1 MKKDQVITEPRVYL
15 VGRQQVDNKMMKA
28 FLDDEGLV
36 FETDTDVPAE
46 VLAEAA
52 GRTCYMSFGKGRK
65 TNADYLERIISS
77 HHGSVLEHCVWNF
90 LVTGISRSLTHELIR
105 HRAGWGY
112 CLAGDTLIYSDRH
125 QGRNE
130 DGTPKKNGTK
140 KRRIDELYKMKATA
154 HGRSRMKLLRLRC
167 LDEQSGSFTTGRIK
181 DIVCSGEK
189 PVFRVC
195 LEDGKTITCT
205 KNHRFLTPQ
214 GWKRLEEITGG
225 LDLSPK
231 GFAVHGNLDTAMMV
245 NGVEAH
251 RDRNWLKGRYHDER
265 LSQDAIAAI
274 AGVSKHT
281 IRAWIRRHGLQKTP
295 GSWSAGLAP
304 WNRGKRY
311 KAGWHHS
318 QDTKKLL
325 GEAKLGSLNPAWK
338 GGITKRSVSIRRDV
352 EKIRGDIFERDL
364 HRCRLCGKTSKDLTI
379 HHAVPI
385 WAAPALASEPTN
397 LVTLCGACH
406 RSVNGRE
413 FEFLGAFGQERHFR
427 IIMPE
432 PKPSGGRL
440 LVPRPRRIVSVEYAG
455 VQMTYDIEMDG
466 LNHNFVANGIVT
478 HNSQL
483 SQRYVDESQACYVM
497 PPLYRE
503 HPGLAEQW
511 TASME
516 AAHQAYLDLV
526 EATEPYVAELHPE
539 LSATDRRKLV
549 RQSARSVLPNATE
562 TKIFL
567 SANGRALRHFFEMRG
582 SAHADTEIR
591 ELAVAMFR
599 LMKEESPNIFA
610 DLDIVIDGDVEVI
623 RVKHSKV

>member
-1 MKKDQVITEPRVYL
+1 MKKDQVVTQPRVYL

-112 CLAGDTLIYSDRH
+112 
-125 QGRNE
+125 
-130 DGTPKKNGTK
+130 
-140 KRRIDELYKMKATA
+140 
-154 HGRSRMKLLRLRC
+154 
-167 LDEQSGSFTTGRIK
+167 
-181 DIVCSGEK
+181 
-189 PVFRVC
+189 
-195 LEDGKTITCT
+195 
-205 KNHRFLTPQ
+205 
-214 GWKRLEEITGG
+214 
-225 LDLSPK
+225 
-231 GFAVHGNLDTAMMV
+231 
-245 NGVEAH
+245 
-251 RDRNWLKGRYHDER
+251 
-265 LSQDAIAAI
+265 
-274 AGVSKHT
+274 
-281 IRAWIRRHGLQKTP
+281 
-295 GSWSAGLAP
+295 
-304 WNRGKRY
+304 
-311 KAGWHHS
+311 
-318 QDTKKLL
+318 
-325 GEAKLGSLNPAWK
+325 
-338 GGITKRSVSIRRDV
+338 
-352 EKIRGDIFERDL
+352 
-364 HRCRLCGKTSKDLTI
+364 
-379 HHAVPI
+379 
-385 WAAPALASEPTN
+385 
-397 LVTLCGACH
+397 
-406 RSVNGRE
+406 
-413 FEFLGAFGQERHFR
+413 
-427 IIMPE
+427 
-432 PKPSGGRL
+432 
-440 LVPRPRRIVSVEYAG
+440 
-455 VQMTYDIEMDG
+455 
-466 LNHNFVANGIVT
+466 
-478 HNSQL
+478 SQL

-497 PPLYRE
+497 PPIFRE